1 MVGLARSEIKP
12 DSRER
17 CSASTALPDYE
28 IVLLALKL
36 SPVYQARD
44 VIAAMGRM
52 AGSGNR
58 RARDCASRVDAPK

>member
-28 IVLLALKL
+28 IVLFGAE
-36 SPVYQARD
+36 
-44 VIAAMGRM
+44 VITRLPSQGRHRGYG
-52 AGSGNR
+52 ADGWIGE
-58 RARDCASRVDAPK
+58 